1 MKRFLE
7 IKNITTRN
15 LVRGLS
21 SKDKSSLQNQDLNR
35 IRLSCPE
42 NEILGVTDLILN
54 TPLIAN
60 KEFLSGFPKSTN
72 DILFSRRFEPIG
84 IRKEFL
90 FQVARLNH
98 DSKKLCKL
106 ICDIADLNESLF
118 KSNYEASFTIIKR
131 IIEKFGYSHIIF
143 RKLALIHVLTKNNDS
158 IRITKSIRSYRYG
171 FASSFHKRGA
181 SNRRQR

>member
-1 MKRFLE
+1 MPGHNNGCCNQDDQRIPHTDNIFFNCNYCISARQQIMKHFLE

-90 FQVARLNH
+90 FQVALLNH

-118 KSNYEASFTIIKR
+118 KSDYEASFTIIKR
-131 IIEKFGYSHIIF
+131 IIEILDTPILFSGSQLLFMY
-143 RKLALIHVLTKNNDS
+143 
-158 IRITKSIRSYRYG
+158 
-171 FASSFHKRGA
+171 
-181 SNRRQR
+181 